1 MDEKIFRDTRTQI
14 GILRSRGLVI
24 KNTKFAKKIIRETN
38 YYNLIN
44 GYKTPFL
51 RKNTSYETYL
61 NGTRFEELY
70 ALYEFDRKLRIVTL
84 EVILKIEK
92 QVKSLISYTFSKEYG
107 HKDYL
112 RYENFDTNGSKKY
125 KQVSELLSQLYRKI
139 SDNIDKDLSVSH
151 YVNGKNY
158 IPLWVLVNTMSLGE
172 ISKFYVNML
181 QHDKN
186 EVAKCMKW
194 GVRENEL
201 SNCLFFL
208 SSIRNRCA
216 HDELLYCYNS
226 YVNLI
231 NNKYFNYFRIA
242 GAKNTYFAVMIVFKM
257 LLNTREYNI
266 YQKKI
271 EVLLEELTGT
281 LTTISV
287 KKIQRIMGFPNN
299 WRYLKTMK

>member
-1 MDEKIFRDTRTQI
+1 M
-14 GILRSRGLVI
+14 
-24 KNTKFAKKIIRETN
+24 
-38 YYNLIN
+38 
-44 GYKTPFL
+44 
-51 RKNTSYETYL
+51 
-61 NGTRFEELY
+61 
-70 ALYEFDRKLRIVTL
+70 YEFDRKLRIVTL

-194 GVRENEL
+194 GVRENKL